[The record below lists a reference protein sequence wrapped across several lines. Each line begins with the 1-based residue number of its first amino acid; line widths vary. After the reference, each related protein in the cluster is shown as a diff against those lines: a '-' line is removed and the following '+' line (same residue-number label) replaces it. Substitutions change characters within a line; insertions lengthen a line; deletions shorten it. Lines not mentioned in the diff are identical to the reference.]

1 MRKNYIH
8 IMVGSV
14 LFLLLTASFG
24 WAAMGEVQ
32 NFTFHGIGPEDVLG
46 PGENA
51 TPDGKP
57 DASFSLNLSGIGGAL
72 SGISLQ
78 SENGGSSWDTVAGNG
93 IPGMQVKESGGK
105 VIAESGGGMSLT
117 PFLMGMGITFIV
129 PDDGSIAGGG
139 KFTVTARFVDG
150 SESHSTISI
159 PGTAKAVS
167 PTAGDVE
174 IVYARMTGKGTRDL
188 TGRNKRLRGDGTAD
202 YGIQAVLQGTGT
214 LTGVTVRSIEGK
226 SAQWD
231 TFTNSN
237 SWLVVVMQSDKVLN
251 KPDGS
256 MDMQLRGKS
265 VLDLLVTDNGAIA
278 NGKSRFEVSFTF
290 SDGAVAARV
299 VETEG
304 PSSSEGTFSGSAVLS
319 GSGTRDLAGKNEH
332 RRGSGTNDWKV
343 DLKVNTPGT
352 LNGMKIENTSGS
364 AGHWDTIPGNGR
376 WLIVATEPNGNI
388 LNRSDGSVLI
398 AISRETELG
407 LWIEDNGSLGD
418 RDVVSRITLMYD
430 DGRTLS
436 KEIVCRIGT
445 DRPDRPDRG
454 KRQDG
459 RREVSFSGPRQ
470 ASSSDYVGARERIG
484 PDGSFDW
491 LFEFQI
497 TGKGQVEAIMV
508 ESIGTS
514 SGVWDTV
521 PGNGNWALGV
531 VLPGKGGK
539 GLLNNYDGSVSFE
552 VPPNHNLQV
561 FLEDNGS
568 LRQGASNFRIS
579 VTWSDGTV
587 TTATS

>member
-1 MRKNYIH
+1 MRKKYIH

-24 WAAMGEVQ
+24 WAAMGEVR

-46 PGENA
+46 SGENA

-78 SENGGSSWDTVAGNG
+78 YEDGRSSWDTVAGNG
-93 IPGMQVKESGGK
+93 IPGIKVTESGGK
-105 VIAESGGGMSLT
+105 VIAESSGGMSLT
-117 PFLMGMGITFIV
+117 PFLMGMGITLSV
-129 PDDGSIAGGG
+129 PDDGSIARGG

-150 SESHSTISI
+150 SESHSTISV

-167 PTAGDVE
+167 PAAGDVE

-202 YGIQAVLQGTGT
+202 YGMQVVLQGAGT
-214 LTGVTVRSIEGK
+214 LTGVTVRSIEGE

-237 SWLVVVMQSDKVLN
+237 SWLVAVMQSDQVLN

-256 MDMQLRGKS
+256 MDIQLRGKS
-265 VLDLLVTDNGAIA
+265 ALDLLVTDNGAIA

-304 PSSSEGTFSGSAVLS
+304 ASASEGTFSGSAVLS
-319 GSGTRDLAGKNEH
+319 GSGTRDLVGNNEH

-343 DLKVNTPGT
+343 DIKVSTPGT
-352 LNGMKIENTSGS
+352 LKGMTIENTSGS

-376 WLIVATEPNGNI
+376 WLIGVTEPNGTI

-398 AISRETELG
+398 SISRETELG

-418 RDVVSRITLMYD
+418 RDVVSHITLLYD

-436 KEIVCRIGT
+436 REIVRRVGS
-445 DRPDRPDRG
+445 DRPARG
-454 KRQDG
+454 ERQDG
-459 RREVSFSGPRQ
+459 RREVRFSGPRQ

-497 TGKGQVEAIMV
+497 TGKGQVKAIMV
-508 ESIGTS
+508 ECIGTS

-539 GLLNNYDGSVSFE
+539 GVLNNYDGSVSFE
-552 VPPNHNLQV
+552 VPPNHNLQL
-561 FLEDNGS
+561 FMEDNGS

-579 VTWSDGTV
+579 VTWSDGAV